1 MIISIKISKF
11 KRCCPLKIIVLVINF
26 PDNFPKATR
35 DAVKVIA
42 PINDPKNNS
51 TLSIPCPPPC
61 YLKSSGMPFMQ
72 ISSRRWCDT
81 PTVGFLFFVL
91 AHFLDLGFSYNF
103 MQGEEFP
110 FPIMLQ

>member
-1 MIISIKISKF
+1 MKKIIPKMIISIKISKF

-51 TLSIPCPPPC
+51 TLCVVEYI
-61 YLKSSGMPFMQ
+61 
-72 ISSRRWCDT
+72 
-81 PTVGFLFFVL
+81 FVKL
-91 AHFLDLGFSYNF
+91 
-103 MQGEEFP
+103 
-110 FPIMLQ
+110 